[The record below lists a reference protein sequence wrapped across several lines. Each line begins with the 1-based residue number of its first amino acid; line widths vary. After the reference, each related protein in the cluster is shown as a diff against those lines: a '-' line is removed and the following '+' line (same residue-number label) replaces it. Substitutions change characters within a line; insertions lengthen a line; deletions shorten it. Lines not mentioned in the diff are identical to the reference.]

1 MATIVNKFPDRR
13 FEQMGAGLGG
23 LIARVMAERDKKKQK
38 EKEKAAM
45 SRAAD
50 LVRTVSAGEGEE
62 DESDLS
68 EALFDA
74 GVSSAENLAM
84 IKVTTAAKIEA
95 EQRTQDRAQE
105 VFDENLENTRVL
117 QGEKRKEVFEVEK
130 EKRQLRTT
138 VAAEQRGEA
147 KTKRAEVRGEEAEK
161 RGEQRDATR
170 EAQLLSEAL
179 ARVAREKHDE
189 RVERHNVGLV
199 IERVVKNSEGLT
211 PGELFNTV
219 ATYAGEGQLPT
230 DVIFDLMDR
239 IPDLADQDRPDNT
252 EELQVF
258 DKESGRATTAH
269 VPPEIVTA
277 SKADQDAYFARLGF
291 NVTAQ
296 PLALQTGEE
305 REILAAIESSGG
317 GEWAEKL
324 VRMKR
329 AGLIHLQTLQNGD
342 TVITDLQKK
351 VSSYIIN
358 PKMDA
363 QQQRQV
369 AFRISSIEDA
379 LNALND
385 IDVTKTGVDDWLA
398 AKLGGL
404 AITAPL
410 GGIMAVALD
419 FLGLE
424 PSEIVAAQASRAG
437 YFATLAP
444 FAQAIAPSEGE
455 RHAISSPAAIDL
467 AKEILLITKPG
478 TTQGAA
484 YIAVERAKGMLTK
497 LKVTLMAQLQHKSN
511 IRPRVIK
518 THINEESPGHFT
530 VNRSE
535 EE

>member
-1 MATIVNKFPDRR
+1 MATVVNKFPDRR
-13 FEQMGAGLGG
+13 MEKLGAGLGG
-23 LIARVMAERDKKKQK
+23 LIARVMAERDKIKQK
-38 EKEKAAM
+38 EKEKAAL

-50 LVRTVSAGEGEE
+50 LIRTVSAGEGEE

-68 EALFDA
+68 EALFEA

-84 IKVTTAAKIEA
+84 IKLTTQAKIQT
-95 EQRTQDRAQE
+95 EQRTEDRAQE

-117 QGEKRKEVFEVEK
+117 QGEDREKLTQIAK
-130 EKRQLRTT
+130 EKRQLQTT
-138 VAAEQRGEA
+138 VGAEQRGEA
-147 KTKRAEVRGEEAEK
+147 ITERAEGRREK
-161 RGEQRDATR
+161 ADIRGEQRDATR
-170 EAQLLSEAL
+170 EANLLADTL
-179 ARVAREKHDE
+179 KRVAREKHDE
-189 RVERHNVGLV
+189 RVDRRKVGMV

-211 PGELFNTV
+211 PGELFNTI
-219 ATYAGEGQLPT
+219 ATYAGEGELPT
-230 DVIFDLMDR
+230 ETIFDLLEM
-239 IPDLADQDRPDNT
+239 IPDLASQDRPDNT

-258 DKESGRATTAH
+258 DLVSGRATTAH
-269 VPPEIVTA
+269 VPPEIMTA
-277 SKADQDAYFARLGF
+277 SKKDQDDYFARLGF

-305 REILAAIESSGG
+305 REILATIEAAGG
-317 GEWAEKL
+317 GEWAERL

-329 AGLIHLQTLQNGD
+329 LGLIHLQTLPNGD

-363 QQQRQV
+363 QQQKQV

-379 LNALND
+379 LNALET
-385 IDVTKTGVDDWLA
+385 IDVTKVGVDDWLA
-398 AKLGGL
+398 ANLGGL

-410 GGIMAVALD
+410 GGILAVALD

-424 PSEIVAAQASRAG
+424 PSEIVAAQAERAG

-444 FAQAIAPSEGE
+444 FAQAIAPAEGE
-455 RHAISSPAAIDL
+455 RHAISSPAAIEL

-484 YIAVERAKGMLTK
+484 YIAVDRAKAMLLN
-497 LKVTLMAQLQHKSN
+497 LKVELMAQLQHKSN
-511 IRPRVIK
+511 IRVRVINVD
-518 THINEESPGHFT
+518 INEKSPGSFT
-530 VNRSE
+530 VNRRE